1 MTIQIPDDL
10 VRDLE
15 GLAAAQK
22 KTVEQL
28 ALDRLRSLLDKPASP
43 QAILRAIREM
53 PHPSSSAVD
62 DLEAAIAASRLPVHD
77 PGAFDRWPNIGS
89 IS

>member
-1 MTIQIPDDL
+1 MVWMTIQIPDDL

-28 ALDRLRSLLDKPASP
+28 ALERLRALLDKPNSP
-43 QAILRAIREM
+43 QAILRALREM

-77 PGAFDRWPNIGS
+77 QGAFDRWPKG
-89 IS
+89 

>member
-15 GLAAAQK
+15 GLAVAQK

-28 ALDRLRSLLDKPASP
+28 ALEHLRSLLDKPTSP
-43 QAILRAIREM
+43 QATLRAIREM

-77 PGAFDRWPNIGS
+77 QDAFDRWLKG
-89 IS
+89 